1 MDSKPE
7 TLTTL
12 TASLDS
18 YSNFYQVVIFISI
31 FHEEADVDKP
41 GASSTHTTGLTQSQS
56 LNIVL
61 TSNIHNNDQYPY
73 FSFTVS
79 FILSKNLIPFFF
91 QTSVS
96 LHRPLR
102 QFRNRVLSLTHPTV
116 LWPVQNHVLLDT
128 YWRIRTQTEC
138 FLLLPFNMLGP
149 RTENIPELMA

>member
-79 FILSKNLIPFFF
+79 FILSRNLILFFF
-91 QTSVS
+91 FKPQFLCIDLWGNSAIEFS
-96 LHRPLR
+96 LWLIQQYCDQYRITCCWTPIGGSEPR
-102 QFRNRVLSLTHPTV
+102 QNAF
-116 LWPVQNHVLLDT
+116 
-128 YWRIRTQTEC
+128 C
-138 FLLLPFNMLGP
+138 FFLLTCWVQGQ
-149 RTENIPELMA
+149 RTFQN